1 MNKTLQNF
9 ITGFLLT
16 LLLTVSGLVLMDG
29 RAAAEDWFLE
39 ELYEIELDGVE
50 RLYFDI
56 EGAEIFFEEDL
67 ENIYI
72 SDELEFDIR
81 GGRIRVYTPKKRIFN
96 FFGNRNH
103 KIVLGTK
110 NKFSLINIDAG
121 GLALSGV
128 LHVDDIRI
136 NAGGID
142 IDGEY
147 YCKEMTINGAG
158 IDIYGLLRGEQLE
171 INGAGIDIELDVI
184 GLEKISINGA
194 GLDIYLKYLD
204 GWTGTRHISANAVGG
219 DIVILVPEDNK
230 LEEDGQL
237 EIDKGGFID
246 VRVRYY

>member
-142 IDGEY
+142 I
-147 YCKEMTINGAG
+147 
-158 IDIYGLLRGEQLE
+158 YGLLRGEQLE